1 MYSTFLHKIMQHSFQ
16 LIQNSNISF
25 DLFFIRREFCQGRK
39 LCVYTMPI
47 VRHTMQTLME
57 TKWMLTSLKH
67 SLEGQRHILL
77 VCEMNNGFNIH
88 WFIGGQPV
96 YFFFSCF
103 SLVYLNKSRNKFWM
117 PFNENYFSVI
127 GFGKCTK
134 SLNFCNIHVH
144 YHSNEKFSLICG

>member
-16 LIQNSNISF
+16 LIQNSNIMTSF

-77 VCEMNNGFNIH
+77 VCRMNKGFNIH

-96 YFFFSCF
+96 CIYH
-103 SLVYLNKSRNKFWM
+103 VYLHWFTKRNQETNFECYLMKIG
-117 PFNENYFSVI
+117 SV
-127 GFGKCTK
+127 
-134 SLNFCNIHVH
+134 
-144 YHSNEKFSLICG
+144 

>member
-96 YFFFSCF
+96 YIFFFMF
-103 SLVYLNKSRNKFWM
+103 FTGLPKQIKKQILNAIQWKLFQ
-117 PFNENYFSVI
+117 
-127 GFGKCTK
+127 
-134 SLNFCNIHVH
+134 CNRIW
-144 YHSNEKFSLICG
+144 